1 MAENDIN
8 EEIEET
14 DVIDDFLEFAAS
26 LLGVDTDEAIIDQLG
41 SSTRNVQYVQ
51 LAIRFK
57 TAVAFENLAEA
68 VWALVEKED
77 SDDEEEEGETPELT
91 PLPEFQAKPAEEEKE
106 EEAASEKS
114 EEEESND

>member
-1 MAENDIN
+1 M
-8 EEIEET
+8 EEVEGT

-68 VWALVEKED
+68 VWSLVDKEEG
-77 SDDEEEEGETPELT
+77 EEEAENETPELT
-91 PLPEFQAKPAEEEKE
+91 PLPEFPAKPAEEKKE

-114 EEEESND
+114 EEESND